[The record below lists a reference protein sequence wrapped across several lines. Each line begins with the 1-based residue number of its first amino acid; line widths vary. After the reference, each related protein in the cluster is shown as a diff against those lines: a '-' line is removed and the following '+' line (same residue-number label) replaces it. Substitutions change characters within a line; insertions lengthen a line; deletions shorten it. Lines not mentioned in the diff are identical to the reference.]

1 MLCNR
6 AMASSSGLLLSVVAL
21 LATHANACTTVTVNA
36 SDGTTVIGRTMELGI
51 PLTEKETNTLW
62 SLVTTARGAQLGD
75 QTLPLG
81 FVAIAGAFHN
91 ESSLGLVAEGMN
103 EKGLTV
109 SVQTLRGA
117 EYQKKNDDTP
127 ALKFTDVAPYLLG
140 SCTVVGDVAAALA
153 KVTVVDSEPMGDVM
167 QRAHWSVADAAGSS
181 LVVEYV
187 GGALRLHENSRLGVL
202 TNDPPFEWHLQ
213 HLDEFAGYDTR
224 EYQAAWGLEAVDV
237 EGGAT
242 VPAVASHG
250 LNTRMLP
257 GGYTP
262 PDRFVKMFLLRETAV
277 AHERPKTADDA
288 VAVAAGLVNTV
299 HIVRGTVPK
308 LSKVDGYE
316 WTNWAVLKLP
326 GKRQF
331 LVRAYN
337 DMQWRRVDVAALDF
351 SGKAYTDVPLYR
363 DLNAGIADVAF

>member
-1 MLCNR
+1 M
-6 AMASSSGLLLSVVAL
+6 
-21 LATHANACTTVTVNA
+21 
-36 SDGTTVIGRTMELGI
+36 
-51 PLTEKETNTLW
+51 
-62 SLVTTARGAQLGD
+62 
-75 QTLPLG
+75 
-81 FVAIAGAFHN
+81 
-91 ESSLGLVAEGMN
+91 
-103 EKGLTV
+103 
-109 SVQTLRGA
+109 
-117 EYQKKNDDTP
+117 
-127 ALKFTDVAPYLLG
+127 
-140 SCTVVGDVAAALA
+140 
-153 KVTVVDSEPMGDVM
+153 
-167 QRAHWSVADAAGSS
+167 
-181 LVVEYV
+181 
-187 GGALRLHENSRLGVL
+187 L

-213 HLDEFAGYDTR
+213 HLDQFAGYDTR

-337 DMQWRRVDVAALDF
+337 DMQWRRVDLTALDF

>member
-1 MLCNR
+1 
-6 AMASSSGLLLSVVAL
+6 
-21 LATHANACTTVTVNA
+21 
-36 SDGTTVIGRTMELGI
+36 MELGI
-51 PLTEKETNTLW
+51 PLTEKETNSLW
-62 SLVTTARGAQLGD
+62 SLVTTARGAQLGE

-103 EKGLTV
+103 EKGLT
-109 SVQTLRGA
+109 
-117 EYQKKNDDTP
+117 
-127 ALKFTDVAPYLLG
+127 
-140 SCTVVGDVAAALA
+140 
-153 KVTVVDSEPMGDVM
+153 
-167 QRAHWSVADAAGSS
+167 
-181 LVVEYV
+181 
-187 GGALRLHENSRLGVL
+187 
-202 TNDPPFEWHLQ
+202 
-213 HLDEFAGYDTR
+213 
-224 EYQAAWGLEAVDV
+224 
-237 EGGAT
+237 GGAT

-277 AHERPKTADDA
+277 AHEAPKTADDA

-331 LVRAYN
+331 LVRPYN
-337 DMQWRRVDVAALDF
+337 DMQWRRVDLTALDF
-351 SGKAYTDVPLYR
+351 SGKAYADVPLYR
-363 DLNAGIADVAF
+363 DLDAGIADVAF

>member
-1 MLCNR
+1 
-6 AMASSSGLLLSVVAL
+6 
-21 LATHANACTTVTVNA
+21 
-36 SDGTTVIGRTMELGI
+36 MELGI
-51 PLTEKETNTLW
+51 PLTEKETNSLW
-62 SLVTTARGAQLGD
+62 SLVTTARGAQLGE

-181 LVVEYV
+181 VVVEYV
-187 GGALRLHENSRLGVL
+187 GGALRLHDNSRLGVL

-213 HLDEFAGYDTR
+213 HLDQWAGYDTR

-262 PDRFVKMFLLRETAV
+262 PDRFVKMFLLRETA
-277 AHERPKTADDA
+277 
-288 VAVAAGLVNTV
+288 
-299 HIVRGTVPK
+299 

-331 LVRAYN
+331 LVRAYS
-337 DMQWRRVDVAALDF
+337 DMQWRRVDLTALDF
-351 SGKAYTDVPLYR
+351 SGKAYADVPLYR
-363 DLNAGIADVAF
+363 DLDAGIADVAFWA

>member
-1 MLCNR
+1 
-6 AMASSSGLLLSVVAL
+6 
-21 LATHANACTTVTVNA
+21 
-36 SDGTTVIGRTMELGI
+36 MELGI
-51 PLTEKETNTLW
+51 PLTEKETNSLW
-62 SLVTTARGAQLGD
+62 SLVTTARGAQLGE

-167 QRAHWSVADAAGSS
+167 QRAHHWSVADAAGSS
-181 LVVEYV
+181 VVVEYV
-187 GGALRLHENSRLGVL
+187 GGALRLHDNSRLGVL

-213 HLDEFAGYDTR
+213 HLDQWAGYDTR

-277 AHERPKTADDA
+277 AHEAPKTADDA
-288 VAVAAGLVNTV
+288 IAVAAGLVNTV

-316 WTNWAVLKLP
+316 WTNWA
-326 GKRQF
+326 
-331 LVRAYN
+331 
-337 DMQWRRVDVAALDF
+337 WRRVDLTALDF
-351 SGKAYTDVPLYR
+351 SGKADADVPLYR
-363 DLNAGIADVAF
+363 DLDAGIADVAF